1 MPARLSSN
9 DYETLMNREFLD
21 LYNRELQLL
30 NEQAREFANEYPGIA
45 ERLGGILEDRVDPMI
60 GGLLEGAAF
69 LAARVQL
76 KLKHEFPEFT
86 SNLLEQL
93 VPHYLA
99 PTPSM
104 MLVKVNPTFGDK
116 ALRDGRPIPRGA
128 YLDATFRQLDRQ
140 IACRYRLCGAITIWP
155 FELVDA
161 AYFPSSAPLQALG
174 LSVGGDVLAG
184 MRLTLTHRSAA
195 RPEDEPSEADALK
208 KPENLFAGCRTGN
221 LPLYFGGSEA
231 DAVALYEQIFAHC
244 KGIYFRCLDA
254 FGDPVV
260 RPAPPQ
266 CLQQVGFE
274 RDDALFPNDHRV
286 FEGFDLLREFFVFP
300 RKFLGCNLTRLDE
313 VMPDLKA
320 KTVDV
325 LFAFDEVNARL
336 ASAVQPAMMSLYA
349 APAVNLFE
357 KTTDRILLKSNQHEY
372 HVVPDRSHYLDYEPH
387 RLLEVYAH
395 FPGGRE
401 KVPVQ
406 PLYSASLEGT
416 QHASGLS
423 FTVRRVPRRRTVEEQ
438 RIGVS
443 SDYTGTD
450 MFLSLSALGGTD
462 DDTAVAEL
470 SVRALCSNRHL
481 TEHLPIGA
489 GGADFRLIDDF
500 TLDLVCV
507 AGPSPPREPVV
518 AQLRSRSETAH
529 TGTISWRLVNML
541 STNHL
546 GLVERGAGRN
556 AQALR
561 ETLSMFADMNDAV
574 TERRIRGIRSVDS
587 RPIVRRIRQRGGV
600 GTARGIEVTVTID
613 EKAFEGTGAFLLGA
627 VLERFFAEYSGFN
640 HFTQTVIRSVERGEI
655 MRWPPRMGTRRPL

>member
-1 MPARLSSN
+1 
-9 DYETLMNREFLD
+9 MNREFLD

-30 NEQAREFANEYPGIA
+30 NEQAREFAAEYPGIA
-45 ERLGGILEDRVDPMI
+45 ERLGGILEDRVDPLI

-86 SNLLEQL
+86 NNLLEQL

-104 MLVKVNPTFGDK
+104 MLVKVAPTFGDK
-116 ALRDGRPIPRGA
+116 ALREGHAIARGS
-128 YLDATFRQLDRQ
+128 YLDATYRQLDRQ
-140 IACRYRLCGAITIWP
+140 LACRFRLCSDITIWP
-155 FELVDA
+155 FDLIA
-161 AYFPSSAPLQALG
+161 AEYFPSPAPLQALG
-174 LSVGGDVLAG
+174 LSAGSDVLAG
-184 MRLTLTHRSAA
+184 MRLTMTHRATA
-195 RPEDEPSEADALK
+195 RLEDEPSDAEALK
-208 KPENLFAGCRTGN
+208 KPEMLFAGCRAGN
-221 LPLYFGGSEA
+221 LPLYFIGPEG
-231 DAVALYEQIFAHC
+231 DAAALYEQLFAHC
-244 KGIYFRCLDA
+244 KGIYFRYLDA

-266 CLQQVGFE
+266 CLHQVGFE
-274 RDDALFPNDHRV
+274 SEDALFPTDHRV
-286 FEGFDLLREFFVFP
+286 FEGFDLLREFSVFP
-300 RKFLGCNLTRLDE
+300 RKFLGCNLTRLGE
-313 VMPDLKA
+313 ILPQLPA
-320 KTVDV
+320 KTVDII
-325 LFAFDEVNARL
+325 FAFDEVNARL
-336 ASAVQPAMMSLYA
+336 AAAVQPSMFAVYA

-357 KTTDRILLKSNQHEY
+357 KSTDRIALKSSQHEY
-372 HVVPDRSHYLDYEPH
+372 QVVPDRSHYLDYEPH

-395 FPGGRE
+395 YPGGRE

-406 PLYSASLEGT
+406 PLYSASLEGA
-416 QHASGLS
+416 QNPSGPR
-423 FTVRRVPRRRTVEEQ
+423 FTLRRLPRRRTVEEK
-438 RIGVS
+438 RLGVS

-450 MFLSLSALGGTD
+450 VFISLSTLGGTD
-462 DDTAVAEL
+462 DDAAIAEL

-481 TEHLPIGA
+481 TEHLPIGV
-489 GGADFRLIDDF
+489 GGADFRLVDDF
-500 TLDLVCV
+500 TLDLMCI
-507 AGPSPPREPVV
+507 AGPTPPREPIV

-529 TGTISWRLVNML
+529 TGTVAWRLVNML

-574 TERRIRGIRSVDS
+574 TERRISGIRNVDS

-600 GTARGIEVTVTID
+600 GTARGIEITVTID

-627 VLERFFAEYSGFN
+627 VLERYFAEYSGFN
-640 HFTQTVIRSVERGEI
+640 NFTQTVIRSVERGEI
-655 MRWPPRMGTRRPL
+655 MRWPPRTGMRRPL